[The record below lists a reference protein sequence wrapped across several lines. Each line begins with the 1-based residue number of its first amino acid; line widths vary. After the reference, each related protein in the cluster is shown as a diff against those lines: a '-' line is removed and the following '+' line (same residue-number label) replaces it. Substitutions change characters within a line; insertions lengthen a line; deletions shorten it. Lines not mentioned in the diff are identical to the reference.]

1 MLELSVTKEFK
12 DISNPQWKS
21 VIIDGITTDYLVSNC
36 GQLWSNK
43 SQKLLSLSKNKNGY
57 LATSL
62 YINSK
67 AYNVEIHRLVA
78 LSFIPNPEN
87 KPQVNHKDGNKARN
101 WHGNLEWMT
110 QQENIQHAIDTGLR
124 DSFLGVNSPKNVYPE
139 ETIRKI
145 CILLE
150 AGKTQLEISKILD
163 VNKGVVNSIKQKKM
177 WKHISK
183 DYNIPQPV
191 SRENPR
197 PIGLRSK
204 VVEMVNSGKSDTSEI
219 LSILGLPDDRRNRT
233 YIAVIK
239 TGLKSKVAA
248 PTTIEPLP

>member
-1 MLELSVTKEFK
+1 MA
-12 DISNPQWKS
+12 NPQWKQI
-21 VIIDGITTDYLVSNC
+21 VLDGISTDYLVSNC
-36 GQLWSNK
+36 GAVWSNK
-43 SQKLLSLSKNKNGY
+43 SKKILKLHRNRDGY
-57 LATSL
+57 YFAT
-62 YINSK
+62 IK
-67 AYNVEIHRLVA
+67 TPERTFVMGIHRLVA

-239 TGLKSKVAA
+239 TELKSKVAA